1 MHISPAHQPLRL
13 TDRKRQAIVDAAI
26 AEFRA
31 FGFEATS
38 MDKIA
43 ATAGVSKRTVYN
55 HFPSKDELFTHILL
69 ELWESSA
76 ALMAIPYQPGAAFP
90 QFQQNM
96 RKQFILAGEVVV
108 DGALGHAG
116 RGRDLVHAG
125 RFEAE
130 GAEFGDGGVDDG
142 LALAVGQAQGLIS
155 GRNMHGVILHR
166 VVYFSKNKNYTV

>member
-13 TDRKRQAIVDAAI
+13 TGRKRQAIVDAAI

-76 ALMAIPYQPGAAFP
+76 ALMAIPYSSSRMCV
-90 QFQQNM
+90 NSSS
-96 RKQFILAGEVVV
+96 L
-108 DGALGHAG
+108 LGKW
-116 RGRDLVHAG
+116 L
-125 RFEAE
+125 
-130 GAEFGDGGVDDG
+130 
-142 LALAVGQAQGLIS
+142 
-155 GRNMHGVILHR
+155 
-166 VVYFSKNKNYTV
+166 